1 MHFDALLSGQLDH
14 CLRCKRFAPVFVVCS
29 FFLGIPV
36 FAAASNKSLEST
48 SVASTSPAWGCL
60 AQVPMSLLCQG
71 LGLFHRVSHQHNN
84 STASGSLWPCGLAYL
99 AYGKHSNHLGC
110 TDMAA
115 SRTLRTI
122 SFEDQEM
129 PGVELLHHLQK
140 RAERWTN
147 DWSRSRSKP
156 IRFFLW
162 CSQCFFCIVIVLSV
176 AVACVWLCFYKT
188 MSGVTIT
195 SGSTTVTH
203 NLVVDQEVQLKGAMS
218 QPHLTSLWSLRA
230 VCCKMC
236 AETVHGC
243 KKCTNQFLML
253 NIVINTSAVCTLQSP
268 A

>member
-1 MHFDALLSGQLDH
+1 MQMICTGVRGCGLEQIVGVNIRSIYQPCMRLPGAGSDVTSLPRPWPVSPCFTPTHQLH
-14 CLRCKRFAPVFVVCS
+14 CKW
-29 FFLGIPV
+29 I
-36 FAAASNKSLEST
+36 KWE
-48 SVASTSPAWGCL
+48 
-60 AQVPMSLLCQG
+60 
-71 LGLFHRVSHQHNN
+71 
-84 STASGSLWPCGLAYL
+84 SLWPWLAYL
-99 AYGKHSNHLGC
+99 AYGKHSNHLGWK
-110 TDMAA
+110 DMAA

-122 SFEDQEM
+122 SFEVQEM

-188 MSGVTIT
+188 ISEVTIT

-236 AETVHGC
+236 AETIHGC